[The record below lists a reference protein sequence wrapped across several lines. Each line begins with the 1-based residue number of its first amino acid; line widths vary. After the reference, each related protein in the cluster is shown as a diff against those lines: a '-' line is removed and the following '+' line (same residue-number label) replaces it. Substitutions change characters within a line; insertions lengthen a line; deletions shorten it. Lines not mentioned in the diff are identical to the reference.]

1 MPKSIYIDIGSSFTK
16 IKSDQ
21 KITTIDNHFFS
32 MPSYEGNCD
41 ILVSCVSN
49 KLLKC
54 LPERV
59 KILSA
64 EKSYKSLL
72 NGYENP
78 TELGIDR
85 WLAMIAGYEILK
97 GGGFIVIDAG
107 TAITVDIV
115 DHKCRHSGGYIL
127 PGLRKTLNDFMNFNY
142 NLELVTTL
150 PGRNTVEA
158 WTNGVLAMISYSLN
172 GLVSENM
179 KLKDYQVLLTGG
191 DASIISKHILFPVHK
206 FENLVIDGLE
216 YYDKSMG

>member
-16 IKSDQ
+16 IKSAQ
-21 KITTIDNHFFS
+21 KVTTFDNHFFS
-32 MPSYEGNCD
+32 IPSFEGNCD
-41 ILVSCVSN
+41 ILVSCVSK

-54 LPERV
+54 LPKKV

-78 TELGIDR
+78 TELGVDR